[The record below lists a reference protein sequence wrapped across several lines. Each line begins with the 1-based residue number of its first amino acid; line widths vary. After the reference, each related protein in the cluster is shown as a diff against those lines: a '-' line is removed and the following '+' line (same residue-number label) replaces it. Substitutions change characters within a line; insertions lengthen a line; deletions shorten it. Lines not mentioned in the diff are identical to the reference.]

1 MAVFYVYQ
9 GKSYH
14 DERDGNFVWS
24 PKLNESGHKNKGYT
38 MMKFIKK
45 GDFILHNFNGSLMAI
60 SIAETDCFDASK
72 PSEKYSKGMPW
83 DNEGYRVNTI
93 YKELETPVKVTN
105 HKDWLKNNYKKNSA
119 FTVEGTGKQQY
130 MSAIDYEHA
139 IFLINEAKILQT
151 DKSIIKV
158 LNDALTDISGD
169 KEGEYEQ
176 VEMEIIDT
184 FVDNQEGLKHT
195 WSGVA
200 TPQEMTVSTSV
211 ERESP
216 KRNPKT
222 AANALAKAE
231 YKCEYNPN
239 DRIFERKSGKGYTEP
254 HHLIPISKYR
264 DFDYKHV
271 SLDMMENIV
280 SLCSH
285 CHNLLHYGKLK
296 DKLPILKK
304 LYNERKDALVKV
316 GLNISLEELT
326 EYYK

>member
-1 MAVFYVYQ
+1 
-9 GKSYH
+9 
-14 DERDGNFVWS
+14 
-24 PKLNESGHKNKGYT
+24 
-38 MMKFIKK
+38 
-45 GDFILHNFNGSLMAI
+45 
-60 SIAETDCFDASK
+60 
-72 PSEKYSKGMPW
+72 
-83 DNEGYRVNTI
+83 
-93 YKELETPVKVTN
+93 
-105 HKDWLKNNYKKNSA
+105 
-119 FTVEGTGKQQY
+119 

-139 IFLINEAKILQT
+139 IYLINEAKSLQT

-169 KEGEYEQ
+169 KEGECEQ

-184 FVDNQEGLKHT
+184 YVDNQEGLNPT

-231 YKCEYNPN
+231 YKCEYNTN

-264 DFDYKHV
+264 DFDYNKPQERIERLNKV
-271 SLDMMENIV
+271 E
-280 SLCSH
+280 C
-285 CHNLLHYGKLK
+285 LLSEVRYKIAEEIG
-296 DKLPILKK
+296 
-304 LYNERKDALVKV
+304 EE
-316 GLNISLEELT
+316 GLNFIRQCFQNRD
-326 EYYK
+326 YKAMDRLSGSKSHKNAYLHP